1 MINEV
6 TTTKTV
12 RKVENLEKQNILD
25 FIDGDGFDRILQY
38 VLKGLFYGI
47 LFFCIPYFIFLMFSL
62 SY

>member
-6 TTTKTV
+6 TSTKIV
-12 RKVENLEKQNILD
+12 RKVENLEKPNILE
-25 FIDGDGFDRILQY
+25 FIDGDRFDRLLHY